1 MNIQALDFEKPL
13 IEVEKKIEELKTLAS
28 DSNEASSE
36 LAKLEKKAE
45 KLRKSIF
52 SNLTNWHRT
61 QLSRHPN
68 RPYSLDYIDIIFDD
82 FIELHGDRNFRD
94 DPAIVGGL
102 ARLDGMTVVVIGHQK
117 GRNTNEKIHRNFG
130 MPNPEGYRKALRLM
144 EMAERFNK
152 PVITL
157 IDTPGAYPGIGA
169 EERGQGEAIARN
181 LREMSTLRVPIVCTV
196 IGEGGSGGA
205 LALGVGDI
213 IQMMENSIYSVISPE
228 GCAAILWK
236 SNEKAADAADSLKIT
251 AQDLLRLGIIDR
263 IVPEPPGGAHRD
275 FNSAAKNLKE
285 SLASSLSE
293 LKDIPPDDLLERR
306 YEKFRKFG
314 AVKELK

>member
-1 MNIQALDFEKPL
+1 LSIQALDFEKPL
-13 IEVEKKIEELKTLAS
+13 VEMEKRIEELASLAR
-28 DSNEASSE
+28 DNSSLE
-36 LAKLEKKAE
+36 PELEKLKKKAD
-45 KLRKSIF
+45 KLRADIF
-52 SNLTNWHRT
+52 NNMSRWQRA
-61 QLSRHPN
+61 QLSRHPD
-68 RPYSLDYIDIIFDD
+68 RPYTLDYMELVFDD

-102 ARLDGMTVVVIGHQK
+102 ATLEGEPVVVIGHQK
-117 GRNTNEKIHRNFG
+117 GRNTKEKIYRNFG

-144 EMAERFNK
+144 EMAQQFKR
-152 PVITL
+152 PIITL

-181 LREMSTLRVPIVCTV
+181 LREMATFKVPIICTV

-205 LALGVGDI
+205 LALGVGDT

-236 SNEKAADAADSLKIT
+236 SNDKAADAADALKIT
-251 AQDLLRLGIIDR
+251 AKDLLELDVIDN

-275 FNSAAKNLKE
+275 YKAAADNLKE
-285 SLASSLSE
+285 SLVAGLKELGGLSAE
-293 LKDIPPDDLLERR
+293 ALVERR
-306 YEKFRKFG
+306 YEKFRKLGRFSEG
-314 AVKELK
+314 K